1 MCRETAVRAAEII
14 YAVPVNTRA
23 AVVVL
28 LSVIALGVVVIAGA
42 LLLRGHES
50 QAEKDA
56 RHQAEIYCTLGGV
69 VPGMTGLDDPAYKS
83 CVERETQA
91 NLGE

>member
-1 MCRETAVRAAEII
+1 M
-14 YAVPVNTRA
+14 
-23 AVVVL
+23 L
-28 LSVIALGVVVIAGA
+28 LAVIAVAVVVIAGT

-56 RHQAEIYCTLGGV
+56 RQQAEFYCTYEGV

-83 CVERETQA
+83 CVKRETQA